1 MKILSAQQVH
11 DADDYTIKKF
21 GISTDMLMERAAD
34 QLFNWLHSRL
44 QGGPVK
50 LHLFCG
56 IGNNGGDGLAL
67 ARMLKEHG
75 YNMEVY
81 VVKYSEK
88 RSKDFLINLDR
99 LKDRKLWPEFI
110 DETLHLPEIGRDD
123 IVIDAIFGIGLNR
136 DPEPWVL
143 QVIQHINAANAF
155 TLAVDIPS
163 GLFMD
168 RLPTKPENVV
178 QADFVLSFQTPKLPF
193 FLPQTAQHLNH
204 WELLDIGLDPEFI
217 YNLPTDY
224 EYIGKPEIAPIYKPR
239 LKFSHKGDYGHVLVV
254 GGSYG
259 KLGAVQLATKGAL
272 HAGAGL
278 VTAFVP
284 KCGYVPMQTA
294 LPEVM
299 VMTDKKDNYISEIQ
313 VPEKTTVICLGM
325 GMGMG
330 QDKDTRAGLAA
341 FLKGNTLPLVI
352 DADAINLL
360 AKQED
365 LLGLVPE
372 GSVFTPHPKE
382 FERLVGTWK
391 DDFDKVEKAKAFSKK
406 YRCVLVLKGAHTI
419 TFANGVGF
427 INSTGNPGMATG
439 GCGDV
444 LAGMIAGLL
453 AQNYSSLEAAV
464 MGVYLHGLAADVGIN
479 TTGFEAFTAS
489 QLVSNIGNAFLELFK
504 REQPAAQEAGQTE

>member
-11 DADDYTIKKF
+11 DADDYTIKKY
-21 GISTDMLMERAAD
+21 GISSDILMERAAD

-110 DETLHLPEIGRDD
+110 DETLHLPEIGKDN

-136 DPEPWVL
+136 DPEDWVL
-143 QVIQHINAANAF
+143 QVIQHINNANAF

-204 WELLDIGLDPEFI
+204 WELLDIGLEPEYI
-217 YNLPTDY
+217 YNLPTAY
-224 EYIGKPEIAPIYKPR
+224 EYIGKPEIAPLYQPR
-239 LKFSHKGDYGHVLVV
+239 LKFSHKGNYGHVAVV

-259 KLGAVQLATKGAL
+259 KIGAIQLASKGAL
-272 HAGAGL
+272 QAGAGL
-278 VTAFVP
+278 VTAYVP
-284 KCGYVPMQTA
+284 KCGYIPLQTA
-294 LPEVM
+294 IPEVM
-299 VMTDKKDNYISEIQ
+299 VMTDTKEDCISEIK
-313 VPEKTTVICLGM
+313 VPEKVNVVCIGM
-325 GMGMG
+325 GMGHDQG
-330 QDKDTRAGLAA
+330 TQKALLS
-341 FLKGNTLPLVI
+341 FLKTNKLPLVL

-365 LLGLVPE
+365 FLGLIPE

-382 FERLVGTWK
+382 FERLVGPWK
-391 DDFDKVEKAKAFSKK
+391 DDFDKVEKGKLFSKK
-406 YRCVLVLKGAHTI
+406 YNCILVLKGAHTI

-427 INSTGNPGMATG
+427 VNSTGNPGMATG

-453 AQNYSSLEAAV
+453 AQGYSSLKAAI
-464 MGVYLHGLAADVGIN
+464 MGVYLHGLAADVGVN
-479 TTGFEAFTAS
+479 ASGFEAFTAS
-489 QLVSNIGNAFLELFK
+489 QLVDNIGNAFLELFK
-504 REQPAAQEAGQTE
+504 REQSATQEADKTE